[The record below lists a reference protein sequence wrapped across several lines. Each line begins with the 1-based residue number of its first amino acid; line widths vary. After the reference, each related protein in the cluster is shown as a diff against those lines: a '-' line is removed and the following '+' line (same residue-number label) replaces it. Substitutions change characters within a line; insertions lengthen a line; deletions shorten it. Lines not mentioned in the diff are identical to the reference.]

1 VKWANRAQGKLG
13 SFSHEKENV
22 NRKEDIRVKTNLL
35 SPNSLLSIFST
46 NPILALNMKVH
57 LEYLEASTSTLQIA
71 DGVELP
77 ELKMKR
83 M

>member
-1 VKWANRAQGKLG
+1 
-13 SFSHEKENV
+13 
-22 NRKEDIRVKTNLL
+22 
-35 SPNSLLSIFST
+35 LLSIFYK
-46 NPILALNMKVH
+46 PILALNMKVH
-57 LEYLEASTSTLQIA
+57 LELYPETSTSTLQIT